1 MAGNLISD
9 ELHRLTADGSG
20 YGDPQA
26 QLIDDRKFQMLM
38 KAYETA
44 VETRKLEIELFWSR
58 SLFFW
63 GFIAS
68 AFVAYATLR
77 QYSSDISVVVACFG
91 FVCSIAWSLVN
102 RGGKFW
108 QESWE
113 IKVERIEPFVT
124 GAMFAQLEKVQTH
137 KNFWLRG
144 RRFSVSKLA
153 IALSD
158 YTIILWLGL
167 IVWESI
173 RLFGAAPLVACA
185 KPLAIAAF
193 IAFSAIYGLSL
204 FIAGRSTRRAADHGA
219 QPISPPDAAR

>member
-1 MAGNLISD
+1 MIGTPISQ
-9 ELHRLTADGSG
+9 ELDRLTADGSG

-44 VETRKLEIELFWSR
+44 VETRKLEIKLFWSR

-68 AFVAYATLR
+68 AFVAYSALR
-77 QYSSDISVVVACFG
+77 RYSSDISIIIAGFG
-91 FVCSIAWSLVN
+91 FVCSVAWSLGN

-113 IKVERIEPFVT
+113 IKVERIEPSVT
-124 GAMFAQLEKVQTH
+124 GEMFSQPEEGYSH

-158 YTIILWLGL
+158 YTIILWFGI
-167 IVWESI
+167 IVWEII
-173 RLFGAAPLVACA
+173 RLFCSRTIVAFA
-185 KPLAIAAF
+185 KPWSIIAF
-193 IAFSAIYGLSL
+193 ISFSTIYAASL
-204 FIAGRSTRRAADHGA
+204 LIAGRSTKRADDG
-219 QPISPPDAAR
+219 D

>member
-1 MAGNLISD
+1 MASNPISE
-9 ELHRLTADGSG
+9 ELNRLTAEGSG
-20 YGDPQA
+20 CGDPQA
-26 QLIDDRKFQMLM
+26 TLIDERKFQMLM

-77 QYSSDISVVVACFG
+77 EYGSDVSVVVACFG
-91 FVCSIAWSLVN
+91 VVCSIAWSLGN

-113 IKVERIEPFVT
+113 TKVERIEPSVT
-124 GAMFAQLEKVQTH
+124 GTMFADPEAVQTH

-158 YTIILWLGL
+158 YTIILWLAV
-167 IVWESI
+167 IVWESM
-173 RLFGAAPLVACA
+173 RLFAPASILACA
-185 KPLAIAAF
+185 KPWSIGAF
-193 IAFSAIYGLSL
+193 ISFTVIYGLFL
-204 FIAGRSTRRAADHGA
+204 LIAGRSTKQAEHGA
-219 QPISPPDAAR
+219 QSDSQPDATR

>member
-1 MAGNLISD
+1 MAGNQISQGLD
-9 ELHRLTADGSG
+9 RLTADGNG
-20 YGDPQA
+20 YGDPNA

-77 QYSSDISVVVACFG
+77 RFSSDISVVVACFG
-91 FVCSIAWSLVN
+91 FVCSVAWSLGN

-113 IKVERIEPFVT
+113 AKVERIEPSVT
-124 GAMFAQLEKVQTH
+124 GAMFAQPEEIQSH

-158 YTIILWLGL
+158 YAIILWLAI
-167 IVWESI
+167 IVWEMF
-173 RLFGAAPLVACA
+173 RLFWAASLVACA
-185 KPLAIAAF
+185 KPLSIIAF
-193 IAFSAIYGLSL
+193 IAFSAIYALSL
-204 FIAGRSTRRAADHGA
+204 LIAGRSTTRAAAGA
-219 QPISPPDAAR
+219 QPGSQLDAAQ

>member
-1 MAGNLISD
+1 MAGNQISQ
-9 ELHRLTADGSG
+9 ELDRLTADGNG

-77 QYSSDISVVVACFG
+77 RFSSDISVVVACFG
-91 FVCSIAWSLVN
+91 FVCSVAWSLGN

-113 IKVERIEPFVT
+113 TKVERIEPSVT
-124 GAMFAQLEKVQTH
+124 GAMFSQPEDVQSH

-158 YTIILWLGL
+158 YTIILWLAI
-167 IVWESI
+167 IVWEII
-173 RLFGAAPLVACA
+173 RLFGAVPVVACA
-185 KPLAIAAF
+185 KPLSIIAF
-193 IAFSAIYGLSL
+193 ISFSVIYAVSL
-204 FIAGRSTRRAADHGA
+204 LIAGRSTKRAYQGA
-219 QPISPPDAAR
+219 QPHSTGAAR

>member
-1 MAGNLISD
+1 MASNQISE
-9 ELHRLTADGSG
+9 ELNRLTAEGNG

-26 QLIDDRKFQMLM
+26 QLIDDRKFKMLM
-38 KAYETA
+38 AAYETA

-77 QYSSDISVVVACFG
+77 RYNSDISVIVACFG
-91 FVCSIAWSLVN
+91 FVCSVAWSLGN

-113 IKVERIEPFVT
+113 TKVERIEPSVT
-124 GAMFAQLEKVQTH
+124 GAMFAQPEEVQDH

-158 YTIILWLGL
+158 YTIILWLAI
-167 IVWESI
+167 IVWETI
-173 RLFGAAPLVACA
+173 RLFGAASLVACA
-185 KPLAIAAF
+185 KPLSIAVF
-193 IAFSAIYGLSL
+193 ISFSILYGLAL
-204 FIAGRSTRRAADHGA
+204 LIAGRSTKRG
-219 QPISPPDAAR
+219 

>member
-1 MAGNLISD
+1 MAGNQISQ
-9 ELHRLTADGSG
+9 ELERLTADGNG

-44 VETRKLEIELFWSR
+44 VETRKLEIELFWNR

-77 QYSSDISVVVACFG
+77 RYSSDISTVVACFG
-91 FVCSIAWSLVN
+91 FVCSVAWSLGN

-113 IKVERIEPFVT
+113 TKVEQIEPSVT
-124 GAMFAQLEKVQTH
+124 GAMFSQPEEVQSH
-137 KNFWLRG
+137 KNCWLRG

-158 YTIILWLGL
+158 YTIILWLAV
-167 IVWESI
+167 IAWEI
-173 RLFGAAPLVACA
+173 MRLFGPPTFVAYA
-185 KPLAIAAF
+185 KPLSTIAF
-193 IAFSAIYGLSL
+193 ISFSAIYAVSL
-204 FIAGRSTRRAADHGA
+204 FVAGRSSTRADHGA
-219 QPISPPDAAR
+219 KPLK

>member
-1 MAGNLISD
+1 MAGNQISD
-9 ELHRLTADGSG
+9 ELNRLTAEGNG

-26 QLIDDRKFQMLM
+26 QLIDDRKFTMLM

-68 AFVAYATLR
+68 AFIAYATLR
-77 QYSSDISVVVACFG
+77 RYSSDISVVVACFG
-91 FVCSIAWSLVN
+91 FVCSVAWSLGN

-113 IKVERIEPFVT
+113 IKVERIEPSVT
-124 GAMFAQLEKVQTH
+124 GAMFAEPEEVQKH

-158 YTIILWLGL
+158 YTIILWLAV
-167 IVWESI
+167 IVWELI
-173 RLFGAAPLVACA
+173 RLFGAPSLVACA
-185 KPLAIAAF
+185 KPLSIVAF
-193 IAFSAIYGLSL
+193 ISFSAIYGASL
-204 FIAGRSTRRAADHGA
+204 LVAGRSTERAAHGA
-219 QPISPPDAAR
+219 QPIIPPDAAR

>member
-1 MAGNLISD
+1 MADNAIS
-9 ELHRLTADGSG
+9 EEPNRLTAEGNG
-20 YGDPQA
+20 YGGHQE
-26 QLIDDRKFQMLM
+26 QLGADREATKQL

-44 VETRKLEIELFWSR
+44 VETRKLEIKLFWSR

-63 GFIAS
+63 GLIAS

-77 QYSSDISVVVACFG
+77 RYSSDISVVIGCFG
-91 FVCSIAWSLVN
+91 FVCSIAWSLGN

-113 IKVERIEPFVT
+113 TKVERIEPSVT
-124 GAMFAQLEKVQTH
+124 GAMFAEPEEVQAH

-158 YTIILWLGL
+158 YTIILWFAVVL
-167 IVWESI
+167 WESI
-173 RLFGAAPLVACA
+173 RLFGGPQLIASA
-185 KPLAIAAF
+185 KPVAIATF
-193 IAFSAIYGLSL
+193 IGFSAIYGLSL
-204 FIAGRSTRRAADHGA
+204 FIAGRSTERADYGA
-219 QPISPPDAAR
+219 QPGSQPDAAQ

>member
-1 MAGNLISD
+1 MAGNQISQ
-9 ELHRLTADGSG
+9 ELDRLTADGIG
-20 YGDPQA
+20 YGDPNA

-44 VETRKLEIELFWSR
+44 VDTRKLEIELFWSR

-77 QYSSDISVVVACFG
+77 RFSSDISV
-91 FVCSIAWSLVN
+91 AWSLGN

-113 IKVERIEPFVT
+113 AKAERIEPSVT
-124 GAMFAQLEKVQTH
+124 GAMFSQPEEIQSH

-158 YTIILWLGL
+158 YTIILWLAI
-167 IVWESI
+167 IVWELF
-173 RLFGAAPLVACA
+173 RLLGAAQFVTCA
-185 KPLAIAAF
+185 KPLSIIAF
-193 IAFSAIYGLSL
+193 IAFSAIYAVSL
-204 FIAGRSTRRAADHGA
+204 LIAGRSTTRAAHGA
-219 QPISPPDAAR
+219 QLGSQPDAAQ

>member
-1 MAGNLISD
+1 MAGSPISD
-9 ELHRLTADGSG
+9 ELNRLTAEGNG

-26 QLIDDRKFQMLM
+26 QLIDGRKFQMLM

-68 AFVAYATLR
+68 AFIAYATLR
-77 QYSSDISVVVACFG
+77 HYSSDISVVVACFG
-91 FVCSIAWSLVN
+91 FVCSVAWSLGN
-102 RGGKFW
+102 RGSKFW

-113 IKVERIEPFVT
+113 TKVERIEPSVT
-124 GAMFAQLEKVQTH
+124 GAMFAQPEAVQTH

-158 YTIILWLGL
+158 YTIILWLAVV
-167 IVWESI
+167 VWESI
-173 RLFGAAPLVACA
+173 RLFGPVSLVACA

-193 IAFSAIYGLSL
+193 IAFSAIYGLL
-204 FIAGRSTRRAADHGA
+204 LLIAGRSTNRGDHGA
-219 QPISPPDAAR
+219 QPGSQPDAAR

>member
-1 MAGNLISD
+1 MADNPISN
-9 ELHRLTADGSG
+9 ELNRLTAEGSG

-26 QLIDDRKFQMLM
+26 QLIADRKFTMLI

-44 VETRKLEIELFWSR
+44 VETRRLEIELFWSR

-63 GFIAS
+63 GLIAS

-77 QYSSDISVVVACFG
+77 RYSSDISVVVACFG
-91 FVCSIAWSLVN
+91 FVCSIAWSLGN

-113 IKVERIEPFVT
+113 TKVERIEPDVT
-124 GAMFAQLEKVQTH
+124 GAMFAEPEEVQTH

-158 YTIILWLGL
+158 YTIILWLAV

-173 RLFGAAPLVACA
+173 RLFGAEPLVVCA
-185 KPLAIAAF
+185 KPVAIATF
-193 IAFSAIYGLSL
+193 ICFSAIYGLAL
-204 FIAGRSTRRAADHGA
+204 FIAGQSTKQADQGA
-219 QPISPPDAAR
+219 RPITSPDTTQ